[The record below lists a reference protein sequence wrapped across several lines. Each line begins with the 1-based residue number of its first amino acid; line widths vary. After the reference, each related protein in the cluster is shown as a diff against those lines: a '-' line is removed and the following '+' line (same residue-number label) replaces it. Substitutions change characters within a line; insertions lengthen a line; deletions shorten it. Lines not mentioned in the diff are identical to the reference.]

1 MGRRREGSTYG
12 PSKGE
17 GGDGGEEGGDQGL
30 LRALKS
36 HRDGLKDSEART
48 RELEEDVEGWVRERV
63 APYKRLAGGVVF
75 TDEIPKSGSGKILRR
90 LLVEQD
96 RRGNDDS

>member
-48 RELEEDVEGWVRERV
+48 RELEEDVEGWGEPAVDVRHAAEV
-63 APYKRLAGGVVF
+63 IEVCGGEESEGAPSLCPY
-75 TDEIPKSGSGKILRR
+75 T
-90 LLVEQD
+90 
-96 RRGNDDS
+96 